1 MPVSRFDNI
10 TNMMI
15 QSLKL
20 RDFRNYQELE
30 MTPHPG
36 VNILFGQNGSGKTNL
51 LEAIHYCALG
61 RSHRTSQDKEVVCKG
76 ADFAAVGVQLQKSG
90 VRMDI
95 QVKLTPN
102 DGKKKSVFVDR
113 KRANRLSDLMG
124 HVQCVIFSPED
135 LMLVKEGPAIRRR
148 YLDMMLSQLSTAYFT
163 ALQQYQKALDQ
174 RNALLREAK
183 KGARLDSAMM
193 DAFEEAMAAQ
203 CAVVIPLRR
212 RMVAHTAF
220 IAGEKY
226 EAISGREYENFR
238 MEYECCV
245 PEGEDITA
253 YAIDALKSA
262 RQEDVFRGSTSF
274 GIHRED
280 IALTLKG
287 REMKVFASQGQIRTA
302 ALSMKLAQLEVFRGE
317 TGEAPILLLDDVM
330 SELDMTRRTRL
341 LEEIS
346 GVQTFITCTDES
358 DLEGCRERRSYQ
370 VHMDDAGF
378 GHVREASAGTEVAA
392 QEDELDDF
400 DLEESFT

>member
-1 MPVSRFDNI
+1 
-10 TNMMI
+10 
-15 QSLKL
+15 
-20 RDFRNYQELE
+20 

-61 RSHRTSQDKEVVCKG
+61 RSHRTSQDKEVVAKG
-76 ADFAAVGVQLQKSG
+76 AEMAAVGVQLQKSS

-113 KRANRLSDLMG
+113 KRAARLSDLMG
-124 HVQCVIFSPED
+124 HVQFVIFSPED
-135 LMLVKEGPAIRRR
+135 LMLVKEGPSIRRR

-183 KGARLDSAMM
+183 KGARLDAAMM
-193 DAFEEAMAAQ
+193 DAFEEVMAAQ
-203 CAVVIPLRR
+203 CAVIIPLRR
-212 RMVAHTAF
+212 RMVAHTGF

-226 EAISGREYENFR
+226 AAISGRENEAF
-238 MEYECCV
+238 MMTYECCV
-245 PEGEDITA
+245 PEGEDVIA
-253 YAIDALKSA
+253 YAREELRDS

-370 VHMDDAGF
+370 VSMDDAGF
-378 GHVREASAGTEVAA
+378 GHVQEASAGALVSEE
-392 QEDELDDF
+392 QDLMDDF
-400 DLEESFT
+400 DFE

>member
-1 MPVSRFDNI
+1 MGQYAPVSCFDNI
-10 TNMMI
+10 INMII

-30 MTPHPG
+30 ITPHPG

-61 RSHRTSQDKEVVCKG
+61 RSHRTSQDKEVVSKA
-76 ADFAAVGVQLQKSG
+76 ADFAAVGVQLQKNA

-183 KGARLDSAMM
+183 KGARLDAAMM

-220 IAGEKY
+220 VAGEKY
-226 EAISGREYENFR
+226 AHISGRETENFH
-238 MEYECCV
+238 MEYQCCV
-245 PEGEDITA
+245 PENEDITA
-253 YAIDALKSA
+253 YAVQTLKSG

-280 IALTLKG
+280 ILLTLKG

-358 DLEGCRERRSYQ
+358 DLESCRERRSYQ
-370 VHMDDAGF
+370 VYMDASGF
-378 GHVREASAGTEVAA
+378 GHVKEASAGEAIRQDEA
-392 QEDELDDF
+392 DFDELD
-400 DLEESFT
+400 L

>member
-1 MPVSRFDNI
+1 
-10 TNMMI
+10 MI
-15 QSLKL
+15 IHSLKL
-20 RDFRNYQELE
+20 RNFRNYEEIEIL
-30 MTPHPG
+30 PHPG

-61 RSHRTSQDKEVVCKG
+61 RSHRTSQDKEVVLKG
-76 ADFAAVGVQLQKSG
+76 ADMAAVGVQLQKSG
-90 VRMDI
+90 VRMDV

-102 DGKKKSVFVDR
+102 DVRKKSVYVDR
-113 KRANRLSDLMG
+113 KRAGRLSDLMG

-174 RNALLREAK
+174 RNSMLREAK
-183 KGARLDSAMM
+183 KGARLDAAMM

-212 RMVAHTAF
+212 KMVSHTAF

-226 EAISGREYENFR
+226 EAISGRENEQFH
-238 MEYECCV
+238 MAYECCV
-245 PEGEDITA
+245 PENEDVTA
-253 YAIDALKSA
+253 YARETLRDN
-262 RQEDVFRGSTSF
+262 RQEDVFRAGTSF

-287 REMKVFASQGQIRTA
+287 RDMKVFASQGQIRTA

-370 VHMDDAGF
+370 VFMDANGF
-378 GHVREASAGTEVAA
+378 GHVQEASSGEAVA
-392 QEDELDDF
+392 QDEEIMDELD
-400 DLEESFT
+400 L

>member
-1 MPVSRFDNI
+1 
-10 TNMMI
+10 MI
-15 QSLKL
+15 IYSLKL
-20 RDFRNYQELE
+20 RDFRNYREIEL
-30 MTPHPG
+30 TPHPG

-61 RSHRTSQDKEVVCKG
+61 RSHRTSQDKEVVRKD
-76 ADFAAVGVQLQKSG
+76 ADMAAVGVQLQKSS
-90 VRMDI
+90 VRMDV
-95 QVKLTPN
+95 QVKLTP
-102 DGKKKSVFVDR
+102 GEVRKKSVFVDR

-135 LMLVKEGPAIRRR
+135 LMLVKEGPSIRRR

-183 KGARLDSAMM
+183 KGARLDAAMM

-203 CAVVIPLRR
+203 CEVVIPLRR

-220 IAGEKY
+220 VAGEKY
-226 EAISGREYENFR
+226 ASISGREHEKFR

-245 PEGEDITA
+245 PDGENVTD
-253 YAIDALKSA
+253 YARNALKIS

-280 IALTLKG
+280 ILLTLKG

-358 DLEGCRERRSYQ
+358 DLEGCRERRSYH
-370 VHMDDAGF
+370 VSMDELGF
-378 GHVREASAGTEVAA
+378 GQVREASAGAA
-392 QEDELDDF
+392 VVHQDDGLDDF
-400 DLEESFT
+400 DFE

>member
-1 MPVSRFDNI
+1 
-10 TNMMI
+10 MI
-15 QSLKL
+15 IHSLKL
-20 RDFRNYQELE
+20 RNFRNYEEIEIL
-30 MTPHPG
+30 PHPG

-61 RSHRTSQDKEVVCKG
+61 RSHRTSQDKEVVLKG
-76 ADFAAVGVQLQKSG
+76 ADMAAVGVQLQKSSA
-90 VRMDI
+90 RMDV

-102 DGKKKSVFVDR
+102 DVRKKSVYVDR
-113 KRANRLSDLMG
+113 KRAGRLSDLMG

-135 LMLVKEGPAIRRR
+135 LMLVKEGPSIRRR

-183 KGARLDSAMM
+183 KGARLDAAMM

-212 RMVAHTAF
+212 KMVSHTAF

-226 EAISGREYENFR
+226 ESISGRENEQFA
-238 MEYECCV
+238 MTYECCV
-245 PEGEDITA
+245 PEHEDVAA
-253 YAIDALKSA
+253 YAREMLRDN
-262 RQEDVFRGSTSF
+262 RQEDVFRASTSF

-287 REMKVFASQGQIRTA
+287 RDMKVFASQGQIRTA

-370 VHMDDAGF
+370 VWMDDAGF
-378 GHVREASAGTEVAA
+378 GRVKEASAGAEIL
-392 QEDELDDF
+392 QDEDELDDF
-400 DLEESFT
+400 DLE

>member
-1 MPVSRFDNI
+1 ML
-10 TNMMI
+10 I

-20 RDFRNYQELE
+20 REFRNYKELE
-30 MTPHPG
+30 ITPHPG

-76 ADFAAVGVQLQKSG
+76 ADMAAVGVQLQKTG

-95 QVKLTPN
+95 QVKLTP
-102 DGKKKSVFVDR
+102 GEIRKKSVYVDR
-113 KRANRLSDLMG
+113 KRANRLGDLMG

-135 LMLVKEGPAIRRR
+135 LMLVKEGPSIRRR

-183 KGARLDSAMM
+183 KGARLDQAMM

-203 CAVVIPLRR
+203 CEVVIPLRR

-226 EAISGREYENFR
+226 ASISGRAYEEFR

-245 PEGEDITA
+245 PEGEDVNA
-253 YAIDALKSA
+253 FARNALKEN
-262 RQEDVFRGSTSF
+262 RQEDVFRGTTSF

-280 IALTLKG
+280 ILLTLKG

-370 VHMDDAGF
+370 VFMDAAGF
-378 GHVREASAGTEVAA
+378 GHVQEASAGAEV
-392 QEDELDDF
+392 QQDEPELEDF
-400 DLEESFT
+400 DFG

>member
-1 MPVSRFDNI
+1 
-10 TNMMI
+10 MI

-20 RDFRNYQELE
+20 RDFRNYHELE
-30 MTPHPG
+30 ITPHPG

-61 RSHRTSQDKEVVCKG
+61 RSHRTSQDKEVVSKG
-76 ADFAAVGVQLQKSG
+76 AEFAAVGVQLQKNAA
-90 VRMDI
+90 RMDI

-113 KRANRLSDLMG
+113 KRAGRLSDLMG

-135 LMLVKEGPAIRRR
+135 LMLVKEGPSVRRR
-148 YLDMMLSQLSTAYFT
+148 YLDMMLSQVSTAYFT

-183 KGARLDSAMM
+183 KGLRLDAAMM

-212 RMVAHTAF
+212 RMVHHTAF
-220 IAGEKY
+220 VAGVKY
-226 EAISGREYENFR
+226 DAISGRENEKFR
-238 MEYECCV
+238 MDYECCV
-245 PEGEDITA
+245 PEGEDIAA
-253 YAIDALKSA
+253 YAVSELKKN

-280 IALTLKG
+280 IILTLKG

-370 VHMDDAGF
+370 VWMDDAGF
-378 GHVREASAGTEVAA
+378 GRVKEASAGEEVR
-392 QEDELDDF
+392 QDEDELDNF
-400 DLEESFT
+400 ELESM